1 MKNTVKKIFS
11 IVLCCVLVLGMLTG
25 CGGGTDSK
33 KETKAKK
40 ETEKKVENPL
50 EGTVWN
56 YEEMEVRF
64 KKDMTVEV
72 VDVSYNDFEQYKYTW
87 DSKNEK
93 GEIKDDDYVIYVTIE
108 DDRLRLEADGEG
120 MYMNK
125 GPADV
130 EAYTQ
135 TEEETEDDDIE
146 DITYEDLSGMWFNE
160 DLNTYLEFVDEEEV
174 TYEDDEVF
182 STGTYYID
190 GEDVYM
196 EFEYIPL
203 SLSGFIDSEGDLL
216 VNELD
221 GWFVYQ

>member
-1 MKNTVKKIFS
+1 MKNNFKKIFS
-11 IVLCCVLVLGMLTG
+11 IVLCCILVLGMLTG
-25 CGGGTDSK
+25 CGGGTDNK
-33 KETKAKK
+33 KETKSKK
-40 ETEKKVENPL
+40 ETEKKAENTL

-56 YEEMEVRF
+56 FEEMEVRF

-72 VDVSYNDFEQYKYTW
+72 IDVSYNDFEQYKYTW
-87 DSKNEK
+87 DSKAEK
-93 GEIKDDDYVIYVTIE
+93 GEITDDDGYTIYVTVE

-120 MYMNK
+120 MYLNK

-130 EAYTQ
+130 DFE
-135 TEEETEDDDIE
+135 TEEDDDEDDIE
-146 DITYEDLSGMWFNE
+146 ELSYEDLSGMWFNE
-160 DLNTYLEFVDEEEV
+160 DLNTYLEFIDDEEV

-182 STGTYYID
+182 TTGTYYID

-203 SLSGFIDSEGDLL
+203 SISGFIDSEGDLI

-221 GWFVYQ
+221 GWFEYQ